1 MGTAK
6 KLPIFFISQK
16 MGNRKTKKKMCT
28 KWEFSKKSKN
38 GPSKKNYFG
47 RKKSKLVLQGKN
59 VVS

>member
-1 MGTAK
+1 MGTPK

-16 MGNRKTKKKMCT
+16 MGNRNKKKMCT

-47 RKKSKLVLQGKN
+47 RKKIKLVLKGKN